1 MHRATKISVL
11 LMISCT
17 GDLETVEVVEDL
29 PGTIA
34 VSPESIDYGSVEL
47 HHEMSQMVEI
57 SNQGEGSL
65 QVFDVTLADDSQR
78 PHWSLEG
85 GVSGFLEPGDATVI
99 YVKAHPQS
107 LDNPST
113 GLLIRSDD
121 PDRPEIALPL
131 IVDVYGL
138 PDIRLSP
145 DQLLNVGSVSI
156 DSSESADVIIGN
168 GGDSD
173 LIVHTVSLSGDD
185 SPFSLEIDATGTT
198 IRPQTEDGLIR
209 ISFSPSS
216 SGNFIDTLTITTNDP
231 MRPTHTLAVQGT
243 GTEN

>member
-1 MHRATKISVL
+1 MV
-11 LMISCT
+11 SCT
-17 GDLETVEVVEDL
+17 GDLEPVEITEIL
-29 PGTIA
+29 PGAIV
-34 VSPESIDYGSVEL
+34 VSPESIDYGSVEI
-47 HHEMSQMVEI
+47 HAEMSQMVEI

-85 GVSGFLEPGDATVI
+85 GMSGFLEPGDATVL
-99 YVKAHPQS
+99 YVHAHPKS

-121 PDRPEIALPL
+121 PERPEIALPL
-131 IVDVYGL
+131 SVDVYGL

-145 DQLLNVGSVSI
+145 DQVLNVGSISI
-156 DSSESADVIIGN
+156 DSSGSADVIIGN

-173 LIVHTVSLSGDD
+173 LIIHTVSLSGDE

-198 IRPQTEDGLIR
+198 VRPQTEDGLIR
-209 ISFSPSS
+209 VSFSPSS
-216 SGNFIDTLTITTNDP
+216 SGSFIDTLTITTNDP
-231 MRPTHTLAVQGT
+231 VISTHTIAVQGT
-243 GTEN
+243 GTAI